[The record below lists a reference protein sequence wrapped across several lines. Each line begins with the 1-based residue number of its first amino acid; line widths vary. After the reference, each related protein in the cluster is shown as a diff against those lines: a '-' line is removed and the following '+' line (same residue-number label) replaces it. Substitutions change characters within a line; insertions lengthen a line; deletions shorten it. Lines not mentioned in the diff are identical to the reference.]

1 MGLMDSLTPAMRQ
14 YVAIK
19 KNFPDCVLFFRMGDF
34 YEMFFEDAKTASRA
48 LNIALTS
55 RSKDKNLPMCGIP
68 YHALETYLARMVKGG
83 HKVAICEQ
91 VEDPKTAKGVVKREV
106 VRVVTPGTITEDFL
120 LDEKSPSLLAA
131 VFADKDSIGLS
142 TADLSTGRFTTR
154 EFGGDKR
161 FSSLI
166 DELAR
171 LAPKEIVVP
180 GNESDNEANG
190 LSPLLKNSD
199 IVFEEID
206 EFAFDGEEARRRLTA
221 HLGVTTLEG
230 FGITDDDAASASVSA
245 AGAALYYIQRNSP
258 KAAKSI
264 NTLQKIGAEGEM
276 EIDSASLKNL
286 EIVANLAD
294 GAREGSLLEIL
305 DRTKTAMGARLLR
318 ERIVKP
324 LNDKDAIQ
332 KRQDAVTAFFNDSVA
347 RGKLRNVLGEI
358 PDFERAAGRIA
369 GGNFNPR
376 DFSSLLNSLE
386 RLPDAHDA
394 ALSVNSE
401 PLNSILNSWDNA
413 EELKDLLERA
423 VNRAHPA
430 TFKAIGFIR
439 EGYDAKLDE
448 IRSLGSSSRE
458 TIKKME
464 KSERAS
470 MKIPTLKIGYNK
482 IYGYYI
488 EVTKKHAEKVP
499 QNYIRKQSLVNC
511 ERFVSPELKEIE
523 EKLATAEEKAHE
535 LESSLIDELRGKVV
549 DDIDRVRTA
558 AFAVAALDVASALA
572 ETAKLHDYCPP
583 KIARGRELRLAESR
597 HPVIERMM
605 TEENFVP
612 NDISIDETSPHLL
625 IVTGPNMAGKST
637 YLRQVAL
644 AVLMAQMGGYVAAR
658 SAVIGIADRIFT
670 RVGAQDR
677 LQKGLSTFMVEM
689 VETANILNNATDRS
703 VVILDEI
710 GRGTSTFDGISIAWA
725 VAEFLARKGARTIF
739 ATHYH
744 ELTDLA
750 ATEPH
755 VANFNIT
762 AREYKDRLVF
772 LRKIEPGPADKSYGI
787 QVAKL
792 AGLPDETLKRARQVL
807 RKLEK
812 MEFGADGKPQ
822 LKAEGAED
830 ESQLSFFDVRGHPVF
845 DALKDADPDNMK
857 PIDAINFLQKLKE
870 MLD

>member
-1 MGLMDSLTPAMRQ
+1 MRQ
-14 YVAIK
+14 YTAIK
-19 KNFPDCVLFFRMGDF
+19 EKFPDCVLFFRMGDF
-34 YEMFFEDAKTASRA
+34 YEMFFEDARTASRA

-120 LDEKSPSLLAA
+120 LDEKSPNLLAA
-131 VFADKDSIGLS
+131 VFAGKAKGEDSIGLS

-154 EFGGDKR
+154 EFGGERR

-180 GNESDNEANG
+180 DNEPDNKANG

-230 FGITDDDAASASVSA
+230 FGITDDGAVSASVSA

-264 NTLQKIGAEGEM
+264 NTLRMIGAEGEM

-318 ERIVKP
+318 ERIVRP
-324 LNDKDAIQ
+324 LNNTEAIQ

-347 RGKLRNVLGEI
+347 REKLRSVLGEVS
-358 PDFERAAGRIA
+358 DFERAAGRIA

-394 ALSVNSE
+394 ALAADSE
-401 PLNSILNSWDNA
+401 PLNAILDLDRWDNV
-413 EELKDLLERA
+413 EELKNLLEKA
-423 VNRAHPA
+423 VNRDHPA

-523 EKLATAEEKAHE
+523 EKLATADEKARE
-535 LESSLIDELRGKVV
+535 LEDSLIDELRQKVV
-549 DDIDRVRTA
+549 DDINRVRAA
-558 AFAVAALDVASALA
+558 AFAIAALDVASALA

-583 KIARGRELRLAESR
+583 EIARGRELRLAESR

-612 NDISIDETSPHLL
+612 NDISIDEKSPHLL
-625 IVTGPNMAGKST
+625 VVTGPNMAGKST

-812 MEFGADGKPQ
+812 MEFGADGKPR

-830 ESQLSFFDVRGHPVF
+830 ESQLSFFDARGHPVF
-845 DALKDADPDNMK
+845 DALKNADPDNMK

-870 MLD
+870 MLY